1 MVFSL
6 VLQADCDILVIVK
19 FTKLTVMDVVED
31 VVERREKLFRKN
43 FVHV

>member
-6 VLQADCDILVIVK
+6 VLQADYDILVIVK